1 MAEKNRRETAG
12 HETAADEISGN
23 ETGGFGDEMEFAV
36 PSNAMAAV
44 RRLWRAMGRQRLRLV
59 IVAVSVVFYTVLSVA
74 APVYSAGIVDL
85 LWREIR
91 SAIEEGTAF
100 RVTWEHGGLEI
111 MILLGIYTATGILY
125 TFQSF
130 VMASF
135 AERLSLELRTQISRK
150 LDRLPLAFFDSHK
163 PGEVLSR
170 ATNDLDKMSEVLQTG
185 LLKLFTAVGMVVGSL
200 IMMFRFHI
208 GLTVVFLLF
217 TLLSMFST
225 KLFAAK
231 TLRYAALRQQAV
243 SRVTGQVEE
252 SYSGRTVIR
261 SFNRE
266 EKSAQEMR
274 DAVRELADTSRK
286 TDFMMNVVN
295 PFIRLVNRLGQAVI
309 AVFAG
314 KLLLDGVM
322 TVGTFQAFFQY
333 VYQASEPLTEAA
345 YMINSLQSSIASV
358 ERIFELLDERE
369 ILPDPENPVMT
380 AGTGTAA
387 QETQKAAGK
396 GTEGRVEFQ
405 NVRFGYSPDKI
416 LMKDI
421 SFTAEP
427 GQKVAI
433 VGSTGAGKTTLI
445 NLLMRF
451 YEVNSG
457 RITLDG
463 IPTAQMSY
471 EGLRSNFGMVLQD
484 TWLFEGTIAENIAY
498 GRPDVSR
505 EEIIAAAK
513 AARADFFIRTLPKGY
528 DTVLGGDADNISAG
542 QRQLLTIARVML
554 CDPAVL
560 ILDEA
565 TSSVDTR
572 TEMEI
577 GRAMGELMKGRTSF
591 VIAHRLSTIVDADLI
606 LVMQNGDIIE
616 KGNHRELL
624 RAKGAYAEL
633 YNSQFA

>member
-1 MAEKNRRETAG
+1 MSEKNRRETAG
-12 HETAADEISGN
+12 HETAGDEIISGN
-23 ETGGFGDEMEFAV
+23 ETGGFGDEIEFSV
-36 PSNAMAAV
+36 PSNAMATV
-44 RRLWRAMGRQRLRLV
+44 RRLWKAMGRQRIRLI

-91 SAIEEGTAF
+91 SAITDGTAF
-100 RVTWEHGGLEI
+100 RVTWEHGGREI
-111 MILLGIYTATGILY
+111 VILLGIYTATGILY
-125 TFQSF
+125 TFQRF

-150 LDRLPLAFFDSHK
+150 LDRLPLSFFDSHK

-185 LLKLFTAVGMVVGSL
+185 LLKLLTAVGMVVGSL

-217 TLLSMFST
+217 TLLSIFST

-231 TLRYAALRQQAV
+231 TLRYATLRQQAV

-266 EKSAQEMR
+266 AKSAQEMR
-274 DAVRELADTSRK
+274 DAVKELADTSRK
-286 TDFMMNVVN
+286 ADFMMNVVN

-358 ERIFELLDERE
+358 ERIFELLDEKE
-369 ILPDPENPVMT
+369 IVPDPESPAVLQDG
-380 AGTGTAA
+380 A
-387 QETQKAAGK
+387 KAA
-396 GTEGRVEFQ
+396 EGRVEFAD
-405 NVRFGYSPDKI
+405 VRFGYTPDKI
-416 LMKDI
+416 LMKGI

-427 GQKVAI
+427 GQKIAI

-451 YEVNSG
+451 YEVNG
-457 RITLDG
+457 GQIMLDG
-463 IPTAQMSY
+463 IPTDRMTY

-498 GRPDVSR
+498 GRPDASR

-577 GRAMGELMKGRTSF
+577 GKAMSELMKNRTSF

>member
-1 MAEKNRRETAG
+1 MSEKNRRETAG
-12 HETAADEISGN
+12 HETAGDEIISGN
-23 ETGGFGDEMEFAV
+23 ETGGFGDEMEFSV
-36 PSNAMAAV
+36 PSNAMATV
-44 RRLWRAMGRQRLRLV
+44 RRLWKAMGRQRIRLI

-85 LWREIR
+85 LWKEIH
-91 SAIEEGTAF
+91 SAITDGTGG
-100 RVTWEHGGLEI
+100 RVLRVHRARGRMRVQGS
-111 MILLGIYTATGILY
+111 YTATAILY

-150 LDRLPLAFFDSHK
+150 LDRLPLSFFDSHK

-185 LLKLFTAVGMVVGSL
+185 LLKLLTAVGMVVGSL
-200 IMMFRFHI
+200 IMMLRFHI

-231 TLRYAALRQQAV
+231 TLRYATLRQQAV

-266 EKSAQEMR
+266 AKSAQEMR
-274 DAVRELADTSRK
+274 DAVKELADTSRK
-286 TDFMMNVVN
+286 ADFMMNVVN

-358 ERIFELLDERE
+358 ERIFELLDEKE
-369 ILPDPENPVMT
+369 IVPDPESPAVLQDG
-380 AGTGTAA
+380 A
-387 QETQKAAGK
+387 KAA
-396 GTEGRVEFQ
+396 EGRVEFAD
-405 NVRFGYSPDKI
+405 VRFGYTPDKI
-416 LMKDI
+416 LMKGI

-427 GQKVAI
+427 GQKIAI

-451 YEVNSG
+451 YEVNGG
-457 RITLDG
+457 RIMLDG
-463 IPTAQMSY
+463 IPTDRMTY

-498 GRPDVSR
+498 GRPDASR

-577 GRAMGELMKGRTSF
+577 GKAMSELMKNRTSF

>member
-1 MAEKNRRETAG
+1 MRQL
-12 HETAADEISGN
+12 
-23 ETGGFGDEMEFAV
+23 EMRSSVE
-36 PSNAMAAV
+36 MK
-44 RRLWRAMGRQRLRLV
+44 Q
-59 IVAVSVVFYTVLSVA
+59 AVSVVFYTVLSVA

-85 LWREIR
+85 LWKEIR
-91 SAIEEGTAF
+91 SAITDGTAF
-100 RVTWEHGGLEI
+100 RVTWEHGGREI

-150 LDRLPLAFFDSHK
+150 LDRLPLSFFDSHK

-185 LLKLFTAVGMVVGSL
+185 LLKLLTAVGMVVGSL
-200 IMMFRFHI
+200 IMMLRFHI

-231 TLRYAALRQQAV
+231 TLRYATLRQQAV

-266 EKSAQEMR
+266 AKSAQEMR
-274 DAVRELADTSRK
+274 DAVKELADTSRK
-286 TDFMMNVVN
+286 ADFMMNVSRKADFMMNVVN

-358 ERIFELLDERE
+358 ERIFELLDEKE
-369 ILPDPENPVMT
+369 IVPDPESPAVLQDG
-380 AGTGTAA
+380 A
-387 QETQKAAGK
+387 KAA
-396 GTEGRVEFQ
+396 EGRVEFAD
-405 NVRFGYSPDKI
+405 VRFGYTPDKI
-416 LMKDI
+416 LMKGI

-427 GQKVAI
+427 GQKIAI

-451 YEVNSG
+451 YEVNG
-457 RITLDG
+457 GQIMLDG
-463 IPTAQMSY
+463 IPTDRMTY

-484 TWLFEGTIAENIAY
+484 TWLFEGTI
-498 GRPDVSR
+498 VW
-505 EEIIAAAK
+505 K
-513 AARADFFIRTLPKGY
+513 AGCLA
-528 DTVLGGDADNISAG
+528 GGDHRGGESCQGGLLHPDSAEG
-542 QRQLLTIARVML
+542 
-554 CDPAVL
+554 
-560 ILDEA
+560 
-565 TSSVDTR
+565 
-572 TEMEI
+572 
-577 GRAMGELMKGRTSF
+577 
-591 VIAHRLSTIVDADLI
+591 
-606 LVMQNGDIIE
+606 
-616 KGNHRELL
+616 L
-624 RAKGAYAEL
+624 RYGAWRRRG
-633 YNSQFA
+633 

>member
-1 MAEKNRRETAG
+1 MAEKRRNKG
-12 HETAADEISGN
+12 AAA
-23 ETGGFGDEMEFAV
+23 TVM
-36 PSNAMAAV
+36 
-44 RRLWRAMGRQRLRLV
+44 RLWKTMGRQRIRLV
-59 IVAVSVVFYTVLSVA
+59 IVAVSVIFYTVLSVA

-91 SAIEEGTAF
+91 GALENGTGF
-100 RVTWEHGGLEI
+100 RVTWEHGGREI
-111 MILLGIYTATGILY
+111 MILFGIYTATGVLY

-130 VMASF
+130 LMASF

-150 LDRLPLAFFDSHK
+150 LDRLPLSFFDNHK
-163 PGEVLSR
+163 TGEVLSR

-200 IMMFRFHI
+200 LMMFRFHI
-208 GLTVVFLLF
+208 GLTVVFLVF
-217 TLLSMFST
+217 TLLSIFST

-252 SYSGRTVIR
+252 AYSGRTVIR
-261 SFNRE
+261 AFNRE
-266 EKSAQEMR
+266 EKSAEEMR
-274 DAVRELADTSRK
+274 DAVKELADTSRK
-286 TDFMMNVVN
+286 ADFMMNMVN

-314 KLLLDGVM
+314 KLLLDGVL

-358 ERIFELLDERE
+358 ERIFELLDEKE
-369 ILPDPENPVMT
+369 ILPDTADPAGGTEN
-380 AGTGTAA
+380 A
-387 QETQKAAGK
+387 
-396 GTEGRVEFQ
+396 EGRVEFR
-405 NVRFGYSPDKI
+405 NVRFGYTPERI

-427 GQKVAI
+427 GQKIAI

-451 YEVNSG
+451 YEVNG
-457 RITLDG
+457 GQITLDG
-463 IPTAQMSY
+463 VPTDCLTY
-471 EGLRSNFGMVLQD
+471 RGLRSNFGMVLQD

-498 GRPDVSR
+498 GRPDASR

-528 DTVLGGDADNISAG
+528 DTVLEGDADNISAG

-554 CDPAVL
+554 CNPAVL

-577 GRAMGELMKGRTSF
+577 GKAMNALMKNRTSF

-616 KGNHRELL
+616 KGDHKELL

>member
-1 MAEKNRRETAG
+1 MSEKNRRETAG
-12 HETAADEISGN
+12 HETAGDEIISGN
-23 ETGGFGDEMEFAV
+23 EPGGFGDEIEFSV
-36 PSNAMAAV
+36 PSNAMATV
-44 RRLWRAMGRQRLRLV
+44 RRLWKAMGRQRIRLI

-91 SAIEEGTAF
+91 SAITDGTAF
-100 RVTWEHGGLEI
+100 RVTWEHGGREI
-111 MILLGIYTATGILY
+111 VILLGIYTATGILY

-150 LDRLPLAFFDSHK
+150 LDRLPLSFFDSHK

-185 LLKLFTAVGMVVGSL
+185 LLKLLTAVGMVVGSL

-217 TLLSMFST
+217 TLLSIFST

-231 TLRYAALRQQAV
+231 TLRYATLRQQAV

-252 SYSGRTVIR
+252 SYGGRTVIR

-266 EKSAQEMR
+266 AKSAQEMR
-274 DAVRELADTSRK
+274 DAVKELADTSRK
-286 TDFMMNVVN
+286 ADFMMNVVN

-358 ERIFELLDERE
+358 ERIFELLDEKE
-369 ILPDPENPVMT
+369 IVPDPESPAVLQDG
-380 AGTGTAA
+380 A
-387 QETQKAAGK
+387 KAA
-396 GTEGRVEFQ
+396 EGRVEFAD
-405 NVRFGYSPDKI
+405 VRFGYTPDKI
-416 LMKDI
+416 LMKGI

-427 GQKVAI
+427 GQKIAI

-451 YEVNSG
+451 YEVNG
-457 RITLDG
+457 GQIMLDG
-463 IPTAQMSY
+463 IPTDRMTY

-484 TWLFEGTIAENIAY
+484 TWLFEGTIAGNIAY
-498 GRPDVSR
+498 GRPDASR

-577 GRAMGELMKGRTSF
+577 GKAMSELMKNRTSF
-591 VIAHRLSTIVDADLI
+591 VIAHRLSTIVDVDLI

>member
-1 MAEKNRRETAG
+1 MSEKNRRETAG
-12 HETAADEISGN
+12 HETAGDEIISGN
-23 ETGGFGDEMEFAV
+23 EAGGFGDEIEFSV
-36 PSNAMAAV
+36 PSNAMATV
-44 RRLWRAMGRQRLRLV
+44 RRLWKAMGRQRIRLI

-85 LWREIR
+85 LWREIC
-91 SAIEEGTAF
+91 SAITDGTAF
-100 RVTWEHGGLEI
+100 RVTWEHGFFNDTATTE
-111 MILLGIYTATGILY
+111 IYTATGILY

-150 LDRLPLAFFDSHK
+150 LDRLPLSFFDSHK

-185 LLKLFTAVGMVVGSL
+185 LLKLLTAVGMVVGSL
-200 IMMFRFHI
+200 IMMLRFHI

-231 TLRYAALRQQAV
+231 TLRYATLRQQAV

-266 EKSAQEMR
+266 AKSAQEMR
-274 DAVRELADTSRK
+274 DAVKELADTSRK
-286 TDFMMNVVN
+286 ADFMMNVVN

-358 ERIFELLDERE
+358 ERIFELLDEKE
-369 ILPDPENPVMT
+369 IVPDPESPAVLQDG
-380 AGTGTAA
+380 A
-387 QETQKAAGK
+387 KAA
-396 GTEGRVEFQ
+396 EGRVEFAD
-405 NVRFGYSPDKI
+405 VRFGYTPDKI
-416 LMKDI
+416 LMKGI

-427 GQKVAI
+427 GQKIAI

-451 YEVNSG
+451 YEVNGG
-457 RITLDG
+457 RIMLDG
-463 IPTAQMSY
+463 IPTDRMTY

-498 GRPDVSR
+498 GRPDASR

-577 GRAMGELMKGRTSF
+577 GKAMSELMKNRTSF

>member
-1 MAEKNRRETAG
+1 MSEKNRRETAG
-12 HETAADEISGN
+12 HETAGDEIISGN
-23 ETGGFGDEMEFAV
+23 EAGGFGDEMEFSV
-36 PSNAMAAV
+36 PSNAMATV
-44 RRLWRAMGRQRLRLV
+44 RRLWKAMGRQRIRLI
-59 IVAVSVVFYTVLSVA
+59 IVVVSVVFYTVLSVA

-85 LWREIR
+85 LWKEIR
-91 SAIEEGTAF
+91 SAITDGTAF
-100 RVTWEHGGLEI
+100 RVTWEHGGREI
-111 MILLGIYTATGILY
+111 VILLGIYTATGILY

-150 LDRLPLAFFDSHK
+150 LDRLPLSFFDSHK

-185 LLKLFTAVGMVVGSL
+185 LLKLLTAVGMVVGSL

-231 TLRYAALRQQAV
+231 TLRYATLRQQAV

-266 EKSAQEMR
+266 AKSAQEMR
-274 DAVRELADTSRK
+274 DAVKELADTSRK
-286 TDFMMNVVN
+286 ADFMMNVVN

-358 ERIFELLDERE
+358 ERIFELLDEKE
-369 ILPDPENPVMT
+369 IVPDPESPAVLQDG
-380 AGTGTAA
+380 A
-387 QETQKAAGK
+387 KAA
-396 GTEGRVEFQ
+396 EGRVEFAD
-405 NVRFGYSPDKI
+405 VRFGYTPDEI
-416 LMKDI
+416 LMKGI

-427 GQKVAI
+427 GQKIAI

-451 YEVNSG
+451 YEVNGG
-457 RITLDG
+457 RIMLDG
-463 IPTAQMSY
+463 IPTDRMTY

-498 GRPDVSR
+498 GRPDASR

-528 DTVLGGDADNISAG
+528 DTVLGGDGDNISAG

-577 GRAMGELMKGRTSF
+577 GKAMSELMKNRTSF

-624 RAKGAYAEL
+624 REKGAYAEL

>member
-1 MAEKNRRETAG
+1 MSEKNRRETAG
-12 HETAADEISGN
+12 HETAGDEIISGN
-23 ETGGFGDEMEFAV
+23 EAGGFGDEMEFSV
-36 PSNAMAAV
+36 PSNAMATV
-44 RRLWRAMGRQRLRLV
+44 RRLWKAMGRQRIRLI

-85 LWREIR
+85 LWKEIR
-91 SAIEEGTAF
+91 SAITDGTAF
-100 RVTWEHGGLEI
+100 RVTWEHGGREI

-150 LDRLPLAFFDSHK
+150 LDRLPLSFFDSHK

-185 LLKLFTAVGMVVGSL
+185 LLKLLTAVGMVVGSL
-200 IMMFRFHI
+200 IMMLRFHI

-231 TLRYAALRQQAV
+231 TLRYATLRQQAV

-266 EKSAQEMR
+266 AKSAQEMR
-274 DAVRELADTSRK
+274 DAVKELADTSRK
-286 TDFMMNVVN
+286 ADFMMNVVN

-345 YMINSLQSSIASV
+345 YMINSLQSSITSV
-358 ERIFELLDERE
+358 ERIFELLDEKE
-369 ILPDPENPVMT
+369 IVPDPESPAVLQDG
-380 AGTGTAA
+380 A
-387 QETQKAAGK
+387 KAA
-396 GTEGRVEFQ
+396 EGRVEFAD
-405 NVRFGYSPDKI
+405 VRFGYTPDKI
-416 LMKDI
+416 LMKGI

-427 GQKVAI
+427 GQKIAI

-451 YEVNSG
+451 YEVNG
-457 RITLDG
+457 GQIMLDG
-463 IPTAQMSY
+463 IPTDRMTY

-498 GRPDVSR
+498 GRPDASR

-577 GRAMGELMKGRTSF
+577 GKAMSELMKNRTSF

>member
-1 MAEKNRRETAG
+1 MSEKNRRETAG
-12 HETAADEISGN
+12 HETAGDEIISGN
-23 ETGGFGDEMEFAV
+23 ETGGFGDEIEFSV
-36 PSNAMAAV
+36 PSNAMATV
-44 RRLWRAMGRQRLRLV
+44 RRLWKAMGRQRIRLI

-85 LWREIR
+85 LWKEIR
-91 SAIEEGTAF
+91 SAITDGTAF
-100 RVTWEHGGLEI
+100 RVTWEHGGREI

-150 LDRLPLAFFDSHK
+150 LDRLPLSFFDSHK

-185 LLKLFTAVGMVVGSL
+185 LLKLLTAVGMVVGSL

-217 TLLSMFST
+217 TLLSIFST

-231 TLRYAALRQQAV
+231 TLRYATLRQQAV

-266 EKSAQEMR
+266 AKSAQEMR
-274 DAVRELADTSRK
+274 DAVKELADTSRK
-286 TDFMMNVVN
+286 ADFMMNVVN

-358 ERIFELLDERE
+358 ERIFELLDEKE
-369 ILPDPENPVMT
+369 IVPDPESPAVLQDG
-380 AGTGTAA
+380 A
-387 QETQKAAGK
+387 KAA
-396 GTEGRVEFQ
+396 EGRVEFAD
-405 NVRFGYSPDKI
+405 VRFGYTPDKI
-416 LMKDI
+416 LMKGI

-427 GQKVAI
+427 GQKIAI

-451 YEVNSG
+451 YEVNGG
-457 RITLDG
+457 RIMLDG
-463 IPTAQMSY
+463 IPTDRMTY

-498 GRPDVSR
+498 GRPDASR

-577 GRAMGELMKGRTSF
+577 GKAMSELMKNRTSF

>member
-1 MAEKNRRETAG
+1 MSEKNRRETAG
-12 HETAADEISGN
+12 HETAGDEIISGN
-23 ETGGFGDEMEFAV
+23 ETGGFGDEIEFSV
-36 PSNAMAAV
+36 PSNAMATV
-44 RRLWRAMGRQRLRLV
+44 RRLWKAMGRQRIRLI

-91 SAIEEGTAF
+91 SAITDGTAF
-100 RVTWEHGGLEI
+100 RVTWEHGGREI
-111 MILLGIYTATGILY
+111 VILLGIYTATGILY

-150 LDRLPLAFFDSHK
+150 LDRLPLSFFDSHK

-185 LLKLFTAVGMVVGSL
+185 LLKLLTAVGMVVGSL

-231 TLRYAALRQQAV
+231 TLRYATLRQQAV

-266 EKSAQEMR
+266 AKSAQEMR
-274 DAVRELADTSRK
+274 DAVKELADTSRK
-286 TDFMMNVVN
+286 ADFMMNVVN

-358 ERIFELLDERE
+358 ERIFELLDEKE
-369 ILPDPENPVMT
+369 IVPDPESPAVLQDG
-380 AGTGTAA
+380 A
-387 QETQKAAGK
+387 KAA
-396 GTEGRVEFQ
+396 EGRVEFAD
-405 NVRFGYSPDKI
+405 VRFGYTPDKI
-416 LMKDI
+416 LMKGI

-427 GQKVAI
+427 GQKIAI

-451 YEVNSG
+451 YEVNG
-457 RITLDG
+457 GQIMLDG
-463 IPTAQMSY
+463 IPTDRMTY

-498 GRPDVSR
+498 GRPDASR

-577 GRAMGELMKGRTSF
+577 GKAMSELMKNRTSF

-624 RAKGAYAEL
+624 REKGAYAEL

>member
-1 MAEKNRRETAG
+1 MSEKNRRETAG
-12 HETAADEISGN
+12 HETAGDEIISGN
-23 ETGGFGDEMEFAV
+23 EAGGFGDEMEFSV
-36 PSNAMAAV
+36 PSNAMATV
-44 RRLWRAMGRQRLRLV
+44 RRLWKAMGRQRIRLI

-85 LWREIR
+85 LWKEIH
-91 SAIEEGTAF
+91 SAITDGTAF
-100 RVTWEHGGLEI
+100 RVTWEHGGREI

-150 LDRLPLAFFDSHK
+150 LDRLPLSFFDSHK

-185 LLKLFTAVGMVVGSL
+185 LLKLLTAVGMVVGSL
-200 IMMFRFHI
+200 IMMLRFHI

-231 TLRYAALRQQAV
+231 TLRYATLRQQAV

-266 EKSAQEMR
+266 AKSAQEMR
-274 DAVRELADTSRK
+274 DAVKELADTSRK
-286 TDFMMNVVN
+286 ADFMMNVVN

-314 KLLLDGVM
+314 KLLLDG
-322 TVGTFQAFFQY
+322 
-333 VYQASEPLTEAA
+333 
-345 YMINSLQSSIASV
+345 
-358 ERIFELLDERE
+358 
-369 ILPDPENPVMT
+369 
-380 AGTGTAA
+380 
-387 QETQKAAGK
+387 
-396 GTEGRVEFQ
+396 
-405 NVRFGYSPDKI
+405 
-416 LMKDI
+416 
-421 SFTAEP
+421 
-427 GQKVAI
+427 
-433 VGSTGAGKTTLI
+433 
-445 NLLMRF
+445 
-451 YEVNSG
+451 
-457 RITLDG
+457 
-463 IPTAQMSY
+463 IPTDRMTY

-498 GRPDVSR
+498 GRPDASR

-577 GRAMGELMKGRTSF
+577 GKAMSELMKNRTSF

>member
-1 MAEKNRRETAG
+1 MSEKNRRETAG
-12 HETAADEISGN
+12 HETAGDEIISGN
-23 ETGGFGDEMEFAV
+23 EAGGFGDEMEFSV
-36 PSNAMAAV
+36 PSNAMATV
-44 RRLWRAMGRQRLRLV
+44 RRLWKAMGRQRIRLI

-85 LWREIR
+85 LWKEIR
-91 SAIEEGTAF
+91 SAITDGTAF
-100 RVTWEHGGLEI
+100 RVTWEHGGREI
-111 MILLGIYTATGILY
+111 VILLGIYTATGILY

-150 LDRLPLAFFDSHK
+150 LDRLPLSFFDSHK

-185 LLKLFTAVGMVVGSL
+185 LLKLLTAVGMVVGSL

-217 TLLSMFST
+217 TLLSIFST

-231 TLRYAALRQQAV
+231 TLRYATLRQQAV

-266 EKSAQEMR
+266 AKSAQEMR
-274 DAVRELADTSRK
+274 DAVKELADTSRK
-286 TDFMMNVVN
+286 ADFMMNMVN

-358 ERIFELLDERE
+358 ERIFELLDEKE
-369 ILPDPENPVMT
+369 IVPDPESPAVLQDG
-380 AGTGTAA
+380 A
-387 QETQKAAGK
+387 KAA
-396 GTEGRVEFQ
+396 EGRVEFAD
-405 NVRFGYSPDKI
+405 VRFGYTPDKI
-416 LMKDI
+416 LMKGI

-427 GQKVAI
+427 GQKIAI

-451 YEVNSG
+451 YEVNG
-457 RITLDG
+457 GQIMLDG
-463 IPTAQMSY
+463 IPTDRMTY

-498 GRPDVSR
+498 GRPDASR

-577 GRAMGELMKGRTSF
+577 GKAMSELMKNRTSF

>member
-1 MAEKNRRETAG
+1 MSEKNRRETAG
-12 HETAADEISGN
+12 HETAGDEIISGN
-23 ETGGFGDEMEFAV
+23 EAGGFGDEMEFSV
-36 PSNAMAAV
+36 PSNAMATV
-44 RRLWRAMGRQRLRLV
+44 RRLWKAMGRQRIRLI

-91 SAIEEGTAF
+91 SAITDGTAF
-100 RVTWEHGGLEI
+100 RVTWEHGGREI
-111 MILLGIYTATGILY
+111 VILLGIYTATGILY

-150 LDRLPLAFFDSHK
+150 LDRLPLSFFDSHK

-185 LLKLFTAVGMVVGSL
+185 LLKLLTAVGMVVGSL

-217 TLLSMFST
+217 TLLSIFST

-231 TLRYAALRQQAV
+231 TLRCATLRQQAV

-266 EKSAQEMR
+266 AKSAQEMR
-274 DAVRELADTSRK
+274 DAVKELADTSRK
-286 TDFMMNVVN
+286 ADFMMNVVN

-358 ERIFELLDERE
+358 ERIFELLDEKE
-369 ILPDPENPVMT
+369 IVPDPESPAVLQDG
-380 AGTGTAA
+380 A
-387 QETQKAAGK
+387 KAV
-396 GTEGRVEFQ
+396 EGRVEFAD
-405 NVRFGYSPDKI
+405 VRFGYTPDKI
-416 LMKDI
+416 LMKGI

-427 GQKVAI
+427 GQKIAI

-451 YEVNSG
+451 YEVNGG
-457 RITLDG
+457 RIMLDG
-463 IPTAQMSY
+463 IPTDRMTY

-498 GRPDVSR
+498 GRPDASR

-577 GRAMGELMKGRTSF
+577 GKAMSELMKNRTSF

>member
-1 MAEKNRRETAG
+1 MWKLAEKNRSGADEYETG
-12 HETAADEISGN
+12 ADEISGN
-23 ETGGFGDEMEFAV
+23 GAGSFGDETEFSV
-36 PSNAMAAV
+36 PFNAMATV
-44 RRLWRAMGRQRLRLV
+44 RRLWKAMGKQRIRLV
-59 IVAVSVVFYTVLSVA
+59 IVSVSVIFYTVLSVA

-91 SAIEEGTAF
+91 GALEGGTRF
-100 RVTWEHGGLEI
+100 RVTWEQGGREI
-111 MILLGIYTATGILY
+111 MILLAIYTVTGVLY

-130 VMASF
+130 LMASF
-135 AERLSLELRTQISRK
+135 AERLSLELRTRISRK
-150 LDRLPLAFFDSHK
+150 LDRLPLSYFDSHR
-163 PGEVLSR
+163 PGEILSR
-170 ATNDLDKMSEVLQTG
+170 AVNDLDKMSEVLQTG
-185 LLKLFTAVGMVVGSL
+185 LLKLFTAAGMVVGSL

-208 GLTVVFLLF
+208 GLTVIFLLF

-231 TLRYAALRQQAV
+231 TLRCATLRQQAV

-261 SFNRE
+261 AFNQE
-266 EKSAQEMR
+266 AKSAEEMR
-274 DAVRELADTSRK
+274 DAVKELADTSRK
-286 TDFMMNVVN
+286 ADFMMNMVN

-309 AVFAG
+309 AVSAG
-314 KLLLDGVM
+314 KLLLDGVL

-358 ERIFELLDERE
+358 ERIFELLDEKE
-369 ILPDPENPVMT
+369 ILPDPPEASEG
-380 AGTGTAA
+380 AGPA
-387 QETQKAAGK
+387 
-396 GTEGRVEFQ
+396 EGRVEFR
-405 NVRFGYSPDKI
+405 NVRFGYAPDQL
-416 LMKDI
+416 LMQDI

-427 GQKVAI
+427 GQKIAI

-451 YEVNSG
+451 YEVNG
-457 RITLDG
+457 GEITLDG
-463 IPTAQMSY
+463 VPTGRMTYA
-471 EGLRSNFGMVLQD
+471 GLRSSFGMVLQD

-498 GRPDVSR
+498 GRPDASR

-528 DTVLGGDADNISAG
+528 DTVLEGDADNISAG

-577 GRAMGELMKGRTSF
+577 GKAMNALMKDRTSF

-606 LVMQNGDIIE
+606 LVMQKGDIIE
-616 KGNHRELL
+616 KGTHRELL
-624 RAKGAYAEL
+624 RAKGAYADL

>member
-1 MAEKNRRETAG
+1 LSEKNRRETAG
-12 HETAADEISGN
+12 HETAGDEIISGN
-23 ETGGFGDEMEFAV
+23 ETGGFGDEIEFSV
-36 PSNAMAAV
+36 PSNAMATV
-44 RRLWRAMGRQRLRLV
+44 RRLWKAMGRQRIRLI

-91 SAIEEGTAF
+91 SAITDGTAF
-100 RVTWEHGGLEI
+100 RVTWEHGGREI
-111 MILLGIYTATGILY
+111 VILLGIYTATGILY

-150 LDRLPLAFFDSHK
+150 LDRLPLSFFDSHK

-185 LLKLFTAVGMVVGSL
+185 LLKLLTAVGMVVGSL

-217 TLLSMFST
+217 TLLSIFST

-231 TLRYAALRQQAV
+231 TLRYATLRQQAV

-266 EKSAQEMR
+266 AKSAQEMR
-274 DAVRELADTSRK
+274 DAVKELADTSRK
-286 TDFMMNVVN
+286 ADFMMNVVN

-358 ERIFELLDERE
+358 ERIFELLDEKE
-369 ILPDPENPVMT
+369 IVPDPESPAVLQDG
-380 AGTGTAA
+380 A
-387 QETQKAAGK
+387 KAA
-396 GTEGRVEFQ
+396 EGRVEFAD
-405 NVRFGYSPDKI
+405 VRFGYTPDKI
-416 LMKDI
+416 LMKGI

-427 GQKVAI
+427 GQKIAI

-451 YEVNSG
+451 YEVNG
-457 RITLDG
+457 GQIMLDG
-463 IPTAQMSY
+463 IPTDRMTY

-498 GRPDVSR
+498 GRPDASR

-577 GRAMGELMKGRTSF
+577 GKAMSELMKNRTSF

>member
-1 MAEKNRRETAG
+1 MSEKNRRETAG
-12 HETAADEISGN
+12 HETAGDEIISGN
-23 ETGGFGDEMEFAV
+23 EAGGFGDEIEFSV
-36 PSNAMAAV
+36 PSNAMATV
-44 RRLWRAMGRQRLRLV
+44 RRLWKAMGRQRIRLI

-85 LWREIR
+85 LWREIC
-91 SAIEEGTAF
+91 SAITDGTAF
-100 RVTWEHGGLEI
+100 RVTWEHGGREI

-150 LDRLPLAFFDSHK
+150 LDRLPLSFFDSHK

-185 LLKLFTAVGMVVGSL
+185 LLKLLTAVGMVVGSL
-200 IMMFRFHI
+200 IMMLRFHI

-231 TLRYAALRQQAV
+231 TLRYATLRQQAV

-266 EKSAQEMR
+266 AKSAQEMR
-274 DAVRELADTSRK
+274 DAVKELADTSRK
-286 TDFMMNVVN
+286 ADFMMNVVN

-358 ERIFELLDERE
+358 ERIFELLDEKE
-369 ILPDPENPVMT
+369 IVPDPESPAVLQDG
-380 AGTGTAA
+380 A
-387 QETQKAAGK
+387 KAA
-396 GTEGRVEFQ
+396 EGRVEFAD
-405 NVRFGYSPDKI
+405 VRFGYTPDKI
-416 LMKDI
+416 LMKGI

-427 GQKVAI
+427 GQKIAI

-451 YEVNSG
+451 YEVNGG
-457 RITLDG
+457 RIMLDG
-463 IPTAQMSY
+463 IPTDRMTY

-498 GRPDVSR
+498 GRPDASR

-577 GRAMGELMKGRTSF
+577 GKAMSELMKNRTSF

>member
-1 MAEKNRRETAG
+1 MSEKNRRETAG
-12 HETAADEISGN
+12 HETAGDEIISGN
-23 ETGGFGDEMEFAV
+23 ETGGFGDEIEFSV
-36 PSNAMAAV
+36 PSNAMATV
-44 RRLWRAMGRQRLRLV
+44 RRLWKAMGRQRIRLI

-91 SAIEEGTAF
+91 SAITDGTAF
-100 RVTWEHGGLEI
+100 RVTWEHGGREI
-111 MILLGIYTATGILY
+111 LILLGIYTATGILY

-150 LDRLPLAFFDSHK
+150 LDRLPLSFFDSHK

-185 LLKLFTAVGMVVGSL
+185 LLKLLTAVGMVVGSL

-217 TLLSMFST
+217 TLLSIFST

-231 TLRYAALRQQAV
+231 TLRYATLRQQAV

-266 EKSAQEMR
+266 AKSAQEMR
-274 DAVRELADTSRK
+274 DAVKELADTSRK
-286 TDFMMNVVN
+286 ADFMMNVVN

-358 ERIFELLDERE
+358 ERIFELLDEKE
-369 ILPDPENPVMT
+369 IVPDPESPAVLQDG
-380 AGTGTAA
+380 A
-387 QETQKAAGK
+387 KAA
-396 GTEGRVEFQ
+396 EGRVEFAD
-405 NVRFGYSPDKI
+405 VRFGYTPDKI
-416 LMKDI
+416 LMKGI

-427 GQKVAI
+427 GQKIAI

-451 YEVNSG
+451 YEVNG
-457 RITLDG
+457 GQIMLDG
-463 IPTAQMSY
+463 IPTDRMTY

-498 GRPDVSR
+498 GRPDASR

-577 GRAMGELMKGRTSF
+577 GKAMSELMKNRTSF

>member
-1 MAEKNRRETAG
+1 MSEKNRRETAG
-12 HETAADEISGN
+12 HETAGDEIISGN
-23 ETGGFGDEMEFAV
+23 ETGGFGDEIEFSV
-36 PSNAMAAV
+36 PSNAMATV
-44 RRLWRAMGRQRLRLV
+44 RRLWKAMGRQRIRLI

-85 LWREIR
+85 LWKEIR
-91 SAIEEGTAF
+91 SAITDGTAF
-100 RVTWEHGGLEI
+100 RVTWEHGGREI
-111 MILLGIYTATGILY
+111 VILLGIYTATGILY

-150 LDRLPLAFFDSHK
+150 LDRLPLSFFDSHK

-185 LLKLFTAVGMVVGSL
+185 LLKLLTAVGMVVGSL

-217 TLLSMFST
+217 TLLSIFST

-231 TLRYAALRQQAV
+231 TLRYATLRQQAV

-266 EKSAQEMR
+266 AKSAQEMR
-274 DAVRELADTSRK
+274 DAVKELADTSRK
-286 TDFMMNVVN
+286 ADFMMNMVN

-358 ERIFELLDERE
+358 ERIFELLDEKE
-369 ILPDPENPVMT
+369 IVPDPESPAVLQDG
-380 AGTGTAA
+380 A
-387 QETQKAAGK
+387 KAA
-396 GTEGRVEFQ
+396 EGRVEFAD
-405 NVRFGYSPDKI
+405 VRFGYTPDKI
-416 LMKDI
+416 LMKGI

-427 GQKVAI
+427 GQKIAI

-451 YEVNSG
+451 YEVNG
-457 RITLDG
+457 GQIMLDG
-463 IPTAQMSY
+463 IPTDRMTY

-498 GRPDVSR
+498 GRPDASR

-577 GRAMGELMKGRTSF
+577 GKAMSELMKNRTSF

>member
-1 MAEKNRRETAG
+1 MSEKNRRETAG
-12 HETAADEISGN
+12 HETAGDEIISGN
-23 ETGGFGDEMEFAV
+23 ETGGFGDEIEFSV
-36 PSNAMAAV
+36 PSNAMVTV
-44 RRLWRAMGRQRLRLV
+44 RRLWKAMGRQRIRLI

-91 SAIEEGTAF
+91 SAITDGTAF
-100 RVTWEHGGLEI
+100 RVTWEHGGREI
-111 MILLGIYTATGILY
+111 VILLGIYTATGILY

-150 LDRLPLAFFDSHK
+150 LDRLPLSFFDSHK

-185 LLKLFTAVGMVVGSL
+185 LLKLLTAVGMVVGSL
-200 IMMFRFHI
+200 LMMFRFHI

-231 TLRYAALRQQAV
+231 TLRYATLRQQAV

-266 EKSAQEMR
+266 AKSAQEMR
-274 DAVRELADTSRK
+274 DAVKELADTSRK
-286 TDFMMNVVN
+286 ADFMMNVVN

-358 ERIFELLDERE
+358 ERIFELLDEKE
-369 ILPDPENPVMT
+369 IVPDPESPAVLQDG
-380 AGTGTAA
+380 A
-387 QETQKAAGK
+387 KAA
-396 GTEGRVEFQ
+396 EGRVEFAD
-405 NVRFGYSPDKI
+405 VRFGYTPDKI
-416 LMKDI
+416 LMKGI

-427 GQKVAI
+427 GQKIAI

-451 YEVNSG
+451 YEVNGG
-457 RITLDG
+457 RIMLDG
-463 IPTAQMSY
+463 IPTDRMTY

-498 GRPDVSR
+498 GRPDASR

-577 GRAMGELMKGRTSF
+577 GKAMSELMKNRTSF

>member
-1 MAEKNRRETAG
+1 MSEKNRRETAG
-12 HETAADEISGN
+12 HETAGDEIISGN
-23 ETGGFGDEMEFAV
+23 ETGGFGDEIEFSV
-36 PSNAMAAV
+36 PSNAMATV
-44 RRLWRAMGRQRLRLV
+44 RRLWKAMGRQRIRLI
-59 IVAVSVVFYTVLSVA
+59 IVAVSVIFYTVLSVA

-91 SAIEEGTAF
+91 SAITDGTAF
-100 RVTWEHGGLEI
+100 RVTWEHGGREI
-111 MILLGIYTATGILY
+111 VILLGIYTATGILY

-150 LDRLPLAFFDSHK
+150 LDRLPLSFFDSHK

-185 LLKLFTAVGMVVGSL
+185 LLKLLTAVGMVVGSL

-217 TLLSMFST
+217 TLLSIFST

-231 TLRYAALRQQAV
+231 TLRYATLRQQAV

-266 EKSAQEMR
+266 AKSAQEMR
-274 DAVRELADTSRK
+274 DAVKELADTSRK
-286 TDFMMNVVN
+286 ADFMMNVVN

-358 ERIFELLDERE
+358 ERIFELLDEKE
-369 ILPDPENPVMT
+369 IVPDPESPAVLQDG
-380 AGTGTAA
+380 A
-387 QETQKAAGK
+387 KAA
-396 GTEGRVEFQ
+396 EGRVEFAD
-405 NVRFGYSPDKI
+405 VRFGYTPDKI
-416 LMKDI
+416 LMKGI

-427 GQKVAI
+427 GQKIAI

-451 YEVNSG
+451 YEVNG
-457 RITLDG
+457 GQIMLDG
-463 IPTAQMSY
+463 IPTDRMTY

-484 TWLFEGTIAENIAY
+484 TWLFEGTIAGNIAY
-498 GRPDVSR
+498 GRPDASR

-577 GRAMGELMKGRTSF
+577 GKAMSELMKNRTSF